1 MEILRMEIL
10 GAKMLPSATGL
21 GAKGADGSVSFGH
34 RSGPGRGR
42 AVDAA
47 QALLAAP
54 LAPGAPALAGRGGA
68 CVIRPC
74 LGWQGRRL
82 RHPPLPWLAG
92 AAPRQAPRA
101 GRS

>member
-10 GAKMLPSATGL
+10 GAQMLPSATGL

-47 QALLAAP
+47 QGLLAA
-54 LAPGAPALAGRGGA
+54 L
-68 CVIRPC
+68 

-82 RHPPLPWLAG
+82 RHPPLSWLAG